1 MSETLELPPIDTS
14 ELDRAKAIDAETM
27 ALVKSPAAVPDLTK
41 IDLTDVALAMY
52 GAWRKDVDA
61 VKANLS
67 TLVLDLSTPA
77 KITEARSL
85 RARLI
90 AQPLAAARK
99 VSQGIKSKMAATS
112 KAVGAELERIEAA
125 YDEADKLIL
134 PKIEAREA
142 ELAREREEA
151 RQREQA
157 RTEKHRTNIEAIR
170 IYVERASA
178 PGMTAE
184 RVARG
189 IAQLEALPTPTKEAW
204 EEFAVPAADAIC
216 WTLERMRIIHA
227 NLLRAEQAE
236 AEAAE
241 LRAKLAATE
250 HTPQGANRDA
260 SAEQRHVAEGSVSPT
275 GRGAD
280 GPTAGGAAPVS
291 SSAEYTVGRGTQQV
305 LKAEPATADAT
316 DRDAPAD
323 ASPCVGTMGA
333 GQAADAAPAGGV
345 PITQAAA
352 QAERLA
358 PGPITMTEP
367 AAPADEK
374 PTIPLGQI
382 NGWLG
387 FIVSV
392 DFLAQLGFPAHKEG
406 AARLYKPSDKARIK
420 AALIQ
425 HIEGLA

>member
-1 MSETLELPPIDTS
+1 MSMTELALPPIDTAA
-14 ELDRAKAIDAETM
+14 LDKAAHTAAEIGEPRQQP
-27 ALVKSPAAVPDLTK
+27 LVAAAPAVPDLTK

-52 GAWRKDVDA
+52 GTWRKDVDA
-61 VKANLS
+61 TKANLS
-67 TLVLDLSTPA
+67 TLVLDLSTPT
-77 KITEARSL
+77 KIKEARSL

-90 AQPLAAARK
+90 TDPLAAARK

-260 SAEQRHVAEGSVSPT
+260 SAEQSHVAEGSASPT

-280 GPTAGGAAPVS
+280 GPAAGGAAPVLS
-291 SSAEYTVGRGTQQV
+291 LSKQPDQTQ
-305 LKAEPATADAT
+305 
-316 DRDAPAD
+316 RDD
-323 ASPCVGTMGA
+323 SVIA
-333 GQAADAAPAGGV
+333 GQAADAAPAGGDTEEAP
-345 PITQAAA
+345 PIKLGDI
-352 QAERLA
+352 AERL
-358 PGPITMTEP
+358 
-367 AAPADEK
+367 
-374 PTIPLGQI
+374 
-382 NGWLG
+382 G
-387 FIVSV
+387 FSLTREFI
-392 DFLAQLGFPAHKEG
+392 G
-406 AARLYKPSDKARIK
+406 ARLGVHAIGVHKGAVLFRSGDWPRIK

-425 HIEGLA
+425 HLEGLA

>member
-14 ELDRAKAIDAETM
+14 ELDRAAKHAQAMAEQ
-27 ALVKSPAAVPDLTK
+27 PAAQQPVIVVSPTTPDLTK

-52 GAWRKDVDA
+52 GTWRKDVDA

-112 KAVGAELERIEAA
+112 KAVGKELEAIEAA

-134 PKIEAREA
+134 PKIEEREA
-142 ELAREREEA
+142 ELQREREEKAKAERERIERHQANIA
-151 RQREQA
+151 RIRA
-157 RTEKHRTNIEAIR
+157 FAVRADTE
-170 IYVERASA
+170 

-184 RVARG
+184 RIATG
-189 IAQLEALPTPTKEAW
+189 IKLLEDTPTPTSATW
-204 EEFAVPAADAIC
+204 DEFAVEAANAIC
-216 WTLERMRIIHA
+216 ETLERMRITHA
-227 NLLRAEQAE
+227 RVQRAEQAE

-260 SAEQRHVAEGSVSPT
+260 SAEQSHVAEGSTSPT

-280 GPTAGGAAPVS
+280 GPTAGGAAPVL
-291 SSAEYTVGRGTQQV
+291 SSASVATVHPS
-305 LKAEPATADAT
+305 AATA
-316 DRDAPAD
+316 
-323 ASPCVGTMGA
+323 
-333 GQAADAAPAGGV
+333 AAPMV
-345 PITQAAA
+345 PNPGSVIVSVGA
-352 QAERLA
+352 
-358 PGPITMTEP
+358 GPITMIEP
-367 AAPADEK
+367 AAPLI
-374 PTIPLGQI
+374 T
-382 NGWLG
+382 
-387 FIVSV
+387 
-392 DFLAQLGFPAHKEG
+392 AH
-406 AARLYKPSDKARIK
+406 ARITGTDPRDELLREALALTK
-420 AALIQ
+420 FASAPFFGKFPSHPKTTPEWWAGLREQIEALQPKLIQ